1 VVKRWARASARAWS
15 TTMAQA
21 GIPCR

>member
-1 VVKRWARASARAWS
+1 VVKRWAQSSARAWS